1 MTCDTK
7 IPSIAFRPVCIY
19 IFNGQ
24 SHEFLIRFKVKMCLI
39 KDCVIGQI
47 GNLQARAMRALE
59 AKKDGGWGEWR
70 EWKGEYSRDAT
81 YLAGPF

>member
-24 SHEFLIRFKVKMCLI
+24 SHEFLIRFKVKMCL
-39 KDCVIGQI
+39 KDRVIGLI

-59 AKKDGGWGEWR
+59 AKKDGGLGGMARVE
-70 EWKGEYSRDAT
+70 G
-81 YLAGPF
+81 